1 MIVVDTNVIAALVL
15 PTSDST
21 TAATNLL
28 RADRDWVA
36 PSLWRSELTNILAT
50 GTRNEWLSLDQAL
63 EALSTAEELMDGG
76 EYRVP
81 ALDVLRLASESGCT
95 GYDCEFVVLA
105 RDLNVKLV
113 TLDRQI
119 LKSFPRT
126 AIALS
131 EFRPGSSP

>member
-1 MIVVDTNVIAALVL
+1 MIAVDTSVIAALVL
-15 PTSDST
+15 PTSDA
-21 TAATNLL
+21 TAAATKLL
-28 RADRDWVA
+28 SSDRDWVA
-36 PSLWRSELTNILAT
+36 PLLWRSELTNILAS
-50 GTRNEWLSLDQAL
+50 GTRNGWFTLDQAL

-81 ALDVLRLASESGCT
+81 ALDVLRLASETGCT

-105 RDLNVKLV
+105 RDLEVKLV

-119 LKSFPRT
+119 LKSFPGT

-131 EFRPGSSP
+131 ELRPGTSP

>member
-1 MIVVDTNVIAALVL
+1 MIAVDTSVIAALVL
-15 PTSDST
+15 PTRDST
-21 TAATNLL
+21 IAATKLL
-28 RADRDWVA
+28 SSDRDWVA
-36 PSLWRSELTNILAT
+36 PLLWRSELTNILAT
-50 GTRNEWLSLDQAL
+50 GTRNEWFTLDQAL

-81 ALDVLRLASESGCT
+81 APDVLRLASESGCT

-105 RDLNVKLV
+105 RDLDVKLV

-119 LKSFPRT
+119 LKSFPGT

-131 EFRPGSSP
+131 AFRPGSSS

>member
-1 MIVVDTNVIAALVL
+1 MIAVDTSVIAALVL

-21 TAATNLL
+21 IAATKLL
-28 RADRDWVA
+28 SSDRDWVA
-36 PSLWRSELTNILAT
+36 PLLWRSELTNILAT
-50 GTRNEWLSLDQAL
+50 GTRNEWFTLDQAL

-81 ALDVLRLASESGCT
+81 APDVLRLASESGCT

-105 RDLNVKLV
+105 RDLDVKLV
-113 TLDRQI
+113 TQDRQI
-119 LKSFPRT
+119 LKSFPGT

-131 EFRPGSSP
+131 EFRSRRAP

>member
-1 MIVVDTNVIAALVL
+1 MIAVDTSVIAALVL

-21 TAATNLL
+21 IAATMLL
-28 RADRDWVA
+28 SSDRDWVA
-36 PSLWRSELTNILAT
+36 PLLWRSELTNILAT
-50 GTRNEWLSLDQAL
+50 GTRNEWFTLDQAL

-76 EYRVP
+76 EYQVP
-81 ALDVLRLASESGCT
+81 APDVLRLASETGCT

-105 RDLNVKLV
+105 RDLDIKLV

-119 LKSFPRT
+119 LKSFPGT

-131 EFRPGSSP
+131 EFRSRSAP

>member
-1 MIVVDTNVIAALVL
+1 MIAVDTSVIAALVL
-15 PTSDST
+15 PTSDA
-21 TAATNLL
+21 TAAATMLL
-28 RADRDWVA
+28 SSDRDWVA
-36 PSLWRSELTNILAT
+36 PLLWRSELTNILAT
-50 GTRNEWLSLDQAL
+50 GTRNEWFTLDQAL

-81 ALDVLRLASESGCT
+81 APDVLRRASESGCT

-105 RDLNVKLV
+105 RDLDVKLV

-119 LKSFPRT
+119 LKSFPGT

-131 EFRPGSSP
+131 EFRPGTSP